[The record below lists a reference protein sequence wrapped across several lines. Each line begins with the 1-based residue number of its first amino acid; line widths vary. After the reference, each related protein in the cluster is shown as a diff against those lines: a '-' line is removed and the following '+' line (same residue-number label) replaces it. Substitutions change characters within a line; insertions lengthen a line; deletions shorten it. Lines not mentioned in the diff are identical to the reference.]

1 MIVTMGM
8 KLTIILIYQI
18 TFNGYHV
25 LQTATKI
32 TKYRTV
38 IESSNMCINTLE
50 RLDSQ
55 FTN

>member
-8 KLTIILIYQI
+8 KLTIILIYEI

-25 LQTATKI
+25 LQIATKI

-38 IESSNMCINTLE
+38 I
-50 RLDSQ
+50 Q
-55 FTN
+55 FSKYVIATTN